1 MLPEPLHRSQGKSC
15 FVGPETPF
23 VEPLVLIGAAQIGEK
38 AVFFAVKLC
47 YNFAVLKV
55 AALTF
60 KMLSV

>member
-1 MLPEPLHRSQGKSC
+1 MPVRGK
-15 FVGPETPF
+15 
-23 VEPLVLIGAAQIGEK
+23 LVQK